1 MPLRFPKGRNLWGG
15 GRLAYVGLGGIAS
28 VGAALPRQ
36 VGAAPHAPGVHVP
49 VDQLT
54 PFSETHLT
62 VRLVLGVLLTLV
74 ALSLALWR
82 GNRIFTVI
90 RSGQPAVG
98 RTDDAGV
105 RLQAEAVEVLGQR
118 KLLKWSPS
126 GPAHFVT
133 FWGFIILGLTILEA
147 FGALFDP
154 NFHVPIIGTWPVVGF
169 LEDLMGLLVLVALV
183 IFGVIRIRKNPHKIG
198 RESRFYGSHTGGAW
212 LILAS
217 IATIV
222 ITLFIYRGAQ
232 INNGTFPYDPSSAAF
247 VSTWVASLLAPL
259 GTVANEW
266 IETVFILLSFGAVL
280 GTTILVLYSKHM
292 HIFLAPFNVLFS
304 RRPNGLGPLL
314 PMYSGRDK
322 IDFED
327 PDDDAVFGRGAI
339 TDFTWKGNLDLLTCT
354 ECGRCQSQCPAW
366 NTEKPL
372 SPKLLV
378 MSLRDNLLAQ
388 APYLAAQQNPTY
400 LASPGV
406 GKASVPV
413 PVEIGSFSQAVQD
426 AHARPLVGSS
436 ENDNAVI
443 DEDVLWSCT
452 MCGACVN
459 QCPVDIEHID
469 HIVDMRRNRVMIES
483 EFPSELAGLFKNVE
497 NKGNPWG
504 MNASQRNAW
513 IEEVD
518 FEVRVFGMDG
528 EDAIPDDVDYLFWV
542 GCAGALED
550 RAKKTTKAVAEL
562 LTLAGVQFMVLGEG
576 ETCTGDPARRAG
588 NEFLFQMQAM
598 QNVEML
604 NEIKAKKIVVTCPHC
619 LNTLGREY
627 PQVGG
632 HYEVVH
638 HSQLLASLVK
648 DGRLTPVTPVEGDV
662 TYHDPCYL
670 GRHNKVYTPPRE
682 LLGSLPGLTVT
693 EMEKS
698 AERSFCCGAG
708 GARMWMEE
716 KIGTRINLTR
726 TDMALE
732 TGASTIAVACPFCSV
747 MLNDGVTQRSQG
759 HDAPVAEVADIATLL
774 LSSVERS

>member
-1 MPLRFPKGRNLWGG
+1 MPALTT
-15 GRLAYVGLGGIAS
+15 LATDVTT
-28 VGAALPRQ
+28 
-36 VGAAPHAPGVHVP
+36 
-49 VDQLT
+49 LT

-62 VRLVLGVLLTLV
+62 VRLVVGVLLTIA
-74 ALSLALWR
+74 ALSLAAWR
-82 GNRIFTVI
+82 GNRIYQVI

-105 RLQAEAVEVLGQR
+105 RVQAEVVEVLGQK
-118 KLLKWSPS
+118 KLLKWGPS
-126 GPAHFVT
+126 GAAHFFT
-133 FWGFIILGLTILEA
+133 FWGFLILGLTILEA

-154 NFHVPIIGTWPVVGF
+154 NFHVPIIGTWALVGF
-169 LEDLMGLLVLVALV
+169 LEDLMGLLVLCALV
-183 IFGVIRIRKNPHKIG
+183 VFGVIRIRKNPHKIG

-222 ITLFIYRGAQ
+222 ITLFLYRGAQ
-232 INNGTFPYDPSSAAF
+232 INNGTFPFDPPTAAF
-247 VSTWVASLLAPL
+247 VSNWVAGLLAPL
-259 GTVANEW
+259 GTTANEW
-266 IETVFILLSFGAVL
+266 IETIFILASFGAVL

-292 HIFLAPFNVLFS
+292 HIFLAPFNVAFS

-314 PMYSGRDK
+314 PMYSGRDR

-372 SPKLLV
+372 SPKLLI
-378 MSLRDNLLAQ
+378 MDLRDNLLAQ
-388 APYLAAQQNPTY
+388 APYLAAQSNPSY
-400 LASPGV
+400 LAAPGT
-406 GKASVPV
+406 GKSSVPV
-413 PVEIGSFSQAVQD
+413 PVEITSYSQEIQD
-426 AHARPLVGSS
+426 AHARPLVGSR
-436 ENDNAVI
+436 EDDNAVI

-469 HIVDMRRNRVMIES
+469 HIADMRRNRVMIES
-483 EFPSELAGLFKNVE
+483 EFPSELAGLFKHVE

-504 MNASQRNAW
+504 MNASLRNAW

-518 FEVRVFGMDG
+518 FEVRVFGTEG
-528 EDAIPDDVDYLFWV
+528 EDTIPDDVDYLFWV
-542 GCAGALED
+542 GCAGAFED

-562 LTLAGVQFMVLGEG
+562 LHLAGVQFMVLGEG

-598 QNVEML
+598 QNVEVL
-604 NEIKAKKIVVTCPHC
+604 NEAKARKIVVTCPHC

-627 PQVGG
+627 PQLGG
-632 HYEVVH
+632 NYDVVH
-638 HSQLLASLVK
+638 HSQLLATLVREGK
-648 DGRLTPVTPVEGDV
+648 LTPVTPVQGAV

-670 GRHNKVYTPPRE
+670 GRHNKVYTPPRD
-682 LLGSLPGLTVT
+682 LLGSLPGLQLT
-693 EMEKS
+693 EMDRS
-698 AERSFCCGAG
+698 ADRSFCCGAG

-716 KIGTRINLTR
+716 KLGTRINLNR
-726 TDMALE
+726 TDEAIA
-732 TGASTIAVACPFCSV
+732 TGAATIAVACPFCSV
-747 MLNDGVTQRSQG
+747 MINDGVTMRSEG
-759 HDAPVAEVADIATLL
+759 KDAPVAQVSDIASLL
-774 LSSVERS
+774 LDSVRT